1 MKKIAI
7 ATTLAFMFTSTLFA
21 EPNLQKNP
29 EGLKKLAQ
37 IAGETSH
44 PIEQKRSFPKRLLFS

>member
-21 EPNLQKNP
+21 MKNLY
-29 EGLKKLAQ
+29 
-37 IAGETSH
+37 
-44 PIEQKRSFPKRLLFS
+44 